1 MSSVP
6 VQGTKVPHAEL
17 SRPGEKKK
25 ELYFSVFPRG
35 QTVALGMCRFHL
47 LYPVS
52 GMQYV
57 VNVGRKAGGRE
68 GEREGESEGGIYE
81 RLHDPH
87 FLDHLFLEKKFTG
100 EMEIT
105 SLFTQWLWSNPLGSA
120 LEPSLLHAAQQTR
133 QQNLWA
139 LSSQPSQPCPDVTGV
154 QSTIFPCLVFRPPPA
169 CPPCLCAF
177 SALVY
182 Q

>member
-17 SRPGEKKK
+17 SRPGKKK
-25 ELYFSVFPRG
+25 ELYFSVFPRE
-35 QTVALGMCRFHL
+35 QTVALGMCCVHL

-52 GMQYV
+52 GMQCV

-68 GEREGESEGGIYE
+68 GEREGGSEGGIYE

-87 FLDHLFLEKKFTG
+87 FLDHLFLEEFTG

-105 SLFTQWLWSNPLGSA
+105 SPFTQWLWSNPLGSA
-120 LEPSLLHAAQQTR
+120 LAPSLLHAAQQTH
-133 QQNLWA
+133 QQKKTSGLSIPNHLNPA
-139 LSSQPSQPCPDVTGV
+139 LMSPVSNPPS
-154 QSTIFPCLVFRPPPA
+154 FLA
-169 CPPCLCAF
+169 
-177 SALVY
+177 
-182 Q
+182 